1 MPGPWLFG
9 RSETDY
15 KPEAAYSGNQEVG
28 PLPYF
33 NAFPQCNFGGSGRPS
48 DCGQE
53 LLKLVGPTV
62 EAALLSFVSEYP
74 APQFWDAA
82 GAATQTRQL
91 TPTFKPQP
99 NATNRWQW
107 DQKVIFFAELP

>member
-1 MPGPWLFG
+1 MRRPASPA
-9 RSETDY
+9 SV
-15 KPEAAYSGNQEVG
+15 PAAAAAAARDG
-28 PLPYF
+28 
-33 NAFPQCNFGGSGRPS
+33 GRPS
-48 DCGQE
+48 ECGQE
-53 LLKLVGPTV
+53 LLRLVGPTV